1 MKHLNNLACMLA
13 MLTAGSMGFTACSSD
28 DVVDGGNTNN
38 GVAGKMVK
46 TSFALNIPYGGKSGR
61 MTEANTQGDEK
72 FRGMDEMRLLAFDGN
87 STTESI
93 KKIVLAN
100 GTEGAFDKDK
110 NGDQR
115 YIYRDVTVPVGTNK
129 FYFYGKKDAD
139 LSEKTDKELMDEKF
153 TIGSIV
159 EPIALTSNPNGTTS
173 PDKIALS
180 SINFALEPIYPA
192 TEFEVTSDDASA
204 KAVADALAKVYNAEY
219 NGTTWRSLENYS
231 GLDAKEKHASQL
243 FKQFKNMRAGSAAS
257 VKAAL
262 EMLIKSCGRDV
273 PTGEGATASDML
285 QAIAMAATEAETKLT
300 DNTFPRDLGL
310 PDGAAKGA
318 FSTNADGKGVFTFAG
333 ANASAI
339 GDNGLNFS
347 KVTYPAELD
356 YYVETDVKAKND
368 AFATLSSWPAYDA
381 WKGGSVDWS
390 GWGNKV
396 EATTRTIALKDP
408 IQYAVASLQT
418 TVDITAQ
425 SLNDNAKEKGD
436 LLNDQRIP
444 VTAANSLELT
454 GVLIGGQPTQVDY
467 QYKPVEGTDRDYT
480 IYDRE
485 MNESALKYNGSATN
499 YTLVFDNTS
508 TATEKG
514 IYITIELKNNTG
526 VDFYGADGV
535 VPAGGTF
542 YLVGQLNPNG
552 VKDAEGND
560 ITKADKPTGIED
572 VFVQD
577 HKTIAKLHIG
587 ANSLK
592 KAYNTIP
599 DLRSTQ
605 ISLGLA
611 VDLEW
616 KDGITFDVE
625 L

>member
-46 TSFALNIPYGGKSGR
+46 TSFALNIPYGNKSGR
-61 MTEANTQGDEK
+61 MTAENTQANNT
-72 FRGMDEMRLLAFDGN
+72 FTHMNEMRLLAFDES
-87 STTESI
+87 STTQSI

-100 GTEGAFDKDK
+100 GTEGAFDKDT

-139 LSEKTDKELMDEKF
+139 LSEKTGKDLMDEKF

-159 EPIALTSNPNGTTS
+159 EPTALTSNPNGTTS

-180 SINFALEPIYPA
+180 SINFALEPIYTA
-192 TEFEVTSDDASA
+192 TEFDVTSADASA
-204 KAVADALAKVYNAEY
+204 KAVAEALAKVYNAEY
-219 NGTTWRSLENYS
+219 NGITWRSLENYS
-231 GLDAKEKHASQL
+231 GQDAKEKHASNL
-243 FKQFKNMRAGSAAS
+243 FNQFKNMKAGSAAS
-257 VKAAL
+257 VRAAL

-273 PTGEGATASDML
+273 PTGEDATASDML
-285 QAIAMAATEAETKLT
+285 QAVAMAAKEAEAKLT

-381 WKGGSVDWS
+381 WKGGTFDWDKTGDKWDS
-390 GWGNKV
+390 EVKS
-396 EATTRTIALKDP
+396 TTRTIALEKP
-408 IQYAVASLQT
+408 VQYAVASLET
-418 TVDITAQ
+418 IVDITA
-425 SLNDNAKEKGD
+425 STLNDNAIAKGG
-436 LLNDQRIP
+436 LLSDQQIS
-444 VTAANSLELT
+444 VTADNSLELT
-454 GVLIGGQPTQVDY
+454 GVLIGAQPEKVGSD
-467 QYKPVEGTDRDYT
+467 YKPVASVAHDYT
-480 IYDRE
+480 VYDRN
-485 MNESALKYNGSATN
+485 MNQSSLSKSTSATN
-499 YTLVFDNTS
+499 YTLVLENS
-508 TATEKG
+508 GVTEKG
-514 IYITIELKNNTG
+514 VYITIELKNNTG

-542 YLVGQLNPNG
+542 YLVGQLNPAG
-552 VKDAEGND
+552 VTGK
-560 ITKADKPTGIED
+560 TTVTDKPANVDD

-577 HKTIAKLHIG
+577 HKTVAKLHIG

-592 KAYNTIP
+592 NAYNTIP

-611 VDLEW
+611 VDLTWEA
-616 KDGITFDVE
+616 GITFDVN